1 MNKINSNEIES
12 INHSD
17 IKSLEDYL
25 QYKRQQSKKWYQ
37 LNREKKIE
45 YQKNRYYNSKN
56 INPDKQ

>member
-25 QYKRQQSKKWYQ
+25 QYKRQHPEYVKKYMP
-37 LNREKKIE
+37 EI
-45 YQKNRYYNSKN
+45 YNL
-56 INPDKQ
+56 